1 MNQKLLKYVWFM
13 THKKPIKNSAIP
25 KSIKTEESAEE
36 KFNEFQNMRSSP
48 FRSLFSRQLRK

>member
-1 MNQKLLKYVWFM
+1 M
-13 THKKPIKNSAIP
+13 THIKPIKNSDIP

-48 FRSLFSRQLRK
+48 FKSLFSRQLRK